1 MNKKYKVNTTT
12 QTTMKSK
19 KTANFSSLLKNRK
32 GNLAFTLVEL
42 MVVVAVIG
50 VVAGIVL
57 AAAGGVQKK
66 AARDQT
72 KAEIKSI
79 FVALERYRAA
89 NGGYPVVNVP
99 SSSALYTNL
108 TNFMTFRTN
117 QISGQQILDPYGY
130 PYWYRLVTNQ
140 ASSGAGAV
148 NMLGETAEVWSVGPN
163 GKSGFTNNTPNRTDT
178 NNVDDITSWN

>member
-1 MNKKYKVNTTT
+1 
-12 QTTMKSK
+12 MKSNLN
-19 KTANFSSLLKNRK
+19 ANFTRRLRNRK
-32 GNLAFTLVEL
+32 GYLAFTLVEL

-50 VVAGIVL
+50 LIAGIVL
-57 AAAGGVQKK
+57 SAAGGVQKK

>member
-1 MNKKYKVNTTT
+1 MSNYSMRENHKSF
-12 QTTMKSK
+12 SK
-19 KTANFSSLLKNRK
+19 KRK
-32 GNLAFTLVEL
+32 GNGGFTLVEL
-42 MVVVAVIG
+42 LVVVAVIG
-50 VVAGIVL
+50 VIAGIVM

-79 FVALERYRAA
+79 LVALERYRAS
-89 NGGYPVVNVP
+89 NGGYPVLNQP

-117 QISGQQILDPYGY
+117 QISSMQVLDPYGY
-130 PYWYRLVTNQ
+130 PYWYRLVTNS
-140 ASSGAGAV
+140 ADSGAGTI
-148 NMLGETAEVWSVGPN
+148 NMTSESVEVWSVGPN
-163 GKSGFTNNTPNRTDT
+163 GKSGFTNNTPNRSDT